1 MNSLDKKR
9 LRNKEYQRLRRLS
22 PAFREKQRLYFRQRR
37 LSPSYREKQRIYSK
51 EYKTRPEFKIKQR
64 LYNNKVRK
72 MKSVAKTPQRSE
84 EAGLEA
90 LVDSIF
96 NCELVLE

>member
-1 MNSLDKKR
+1 MNPLNKKR

-22 PAFREKQRLYFRQRR
+22 PSFREKQRLYFRQRR
-37 LSPSYREKQRIYSK
+37 LSPAYREKQRIYSK
-51 EYKTRPEFKIKQR
+51 EYKARPEFKIKQR

-72 MKSVAKTPQRSE
+72 KKRVAVNSQKRSSC
-84 EAGLEA
+84 LEA

-96 NCELVLE
+96 KCELVLE